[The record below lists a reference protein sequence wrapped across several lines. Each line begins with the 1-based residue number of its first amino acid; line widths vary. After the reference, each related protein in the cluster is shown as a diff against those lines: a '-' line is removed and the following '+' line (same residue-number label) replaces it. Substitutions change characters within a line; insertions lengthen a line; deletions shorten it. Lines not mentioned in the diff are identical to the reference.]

1 MRNYLGNSLNR
12 LIRRYAYVSGEHAVL
27 ESKKSEIFTE
37 INRLNAVLADIQRQE
52 QILLAESTQLRQEI
66 DQLSVLDVD
75 DIRAIQAKSRRLG
88 VAHGK
93 FNTELV
99 RFLRLSKRPLKTSE
113 IIQHMATKFD
123 LPMGTPPDR
132 EWSRKR
138 VARQLREYRDKGA
151 VIRLDDPL
159 SGREAFW
166 QWTGIMEE
174 QEVPGIE
181 AHSDA
186 DCLDS
191 N

>member
-1 MRNYLGNSLNR
+1 MRNQLGTTLNR

-27 ESKKSEIFTE
+27 ESKKAEILGE
-37 INRLNAVLADIQRQE
+37 INRLNAVVADIQRQE

-75 DIRAIQAKSRRLG
+75 NIRAIQAKSRRLG
-88 VAHGK
+88 VTHGK

-99 RFLRLSKRPLKTSE
+99 RFLRLSERPMKTSE
-113 IIQHMATKFD
+113 ITQHMAVKFNM
-123 LPMGTPPDR
+123 PMETSIDR

-151 VIRLDDPL
+151 VMRLDDPL

-181 AHSDA
+181 ARSDA